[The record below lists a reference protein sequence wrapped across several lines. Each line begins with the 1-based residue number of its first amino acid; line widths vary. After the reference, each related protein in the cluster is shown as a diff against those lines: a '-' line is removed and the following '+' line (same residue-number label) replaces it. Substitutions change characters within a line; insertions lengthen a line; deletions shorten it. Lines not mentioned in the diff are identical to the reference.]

1 MTNGDS
7 PVRTSV
13 AAPTRTQSHL
23 QFNPTVIQRLRQITK
38 DCQKNFSPAPKPN
51 GGKLT
56 FGTENTAETTPE
68 KNART
73 AAADSCDF
81 IISSAG
87 SSPAHSPKPMEFEV
101 LSTPPRPARPTESD
115 TKQAAPSE
123 TAQNSNDGRQKACS
137 RLMDRFADLSS
148 NRTLIN
154 GVSPS
159 MRTLGPDSSAVEVL
173 EEGNQP
179 FCQDS
184 TAKTLVTVNGEVNLL
199 GTTKKNLIHLNSE
212 EQNSPALADV
222 EPSINAEENGGAN
235 YSSEDFRQV
244 SRNSIV
250 ICFSANVIV

>member
-1 MTNGDS
+1 MTNGNS
-7 PVRTSV
+7 SVRTSV

-51 GGKLT
+51 GDKLT
-56 FGTENTAETTPE
+56 FGTEKTAETTPE

-73 AAADSCDF
+73 AAADSGDF

-115 TKQAAPSE
+115 TKQAVATE
-123 TAQNSNDGRQKACS
+123 TAQNSNGGRQKACS
-137 RLMDRFADLSS
+137 KLVDRFADLSS

-154 GVSPS
+154 GVSSS
-159 MRTLGPDSSAVEVL
+159 MRTLHPDSSSVEVL

-179 FCQDS
+179 FCVDS

-199 GTTKKNLIHLNSE
+199 GTTKKDLIHLNSE
-212 EQNSPALADV
+212 EQNSPALADM
-222 EPSINAEENGGAN
+222 EPSLNAEENRGAN
-235 YSSEDFRQV
+235 YNSEDFRQV
-244 SRNSIV
+244 SRNCIV
-250 ICFSANVIV
+250 ICISANLIV

>member
-7 PVRTSV
+7 SVRTSV

-68 KNART
+68 KNVRT
-73 AAADSCDF
+73 AAADSGDF

-101 LSTPPRPARPTESD
+101 LSTPPRPARPTES
-115 TKQAAPSE
+115 E

-137 RLMDRFADLSS
+137 KLVDRFADLSS

-159 MRTLGPDSSAVEVL
+159 MRTLGPDSSSVEVL

-179 FCQDS
+179 FCIDS
-184 TAKTLVTVNGEVNLL
+184 TAKTLATVNGEVNLL
-199 GTTKKNLIHLNSE
+199 GTTKKNLIHLNRE

-222 EPSINAEENGGAN
+222 EPTINAEENGGAN
-235 YSSEDFRQV
+235 YNSEDFRQV
-244 SRNSIV
+244 SRNCIV
-250 ICFSANVIV
+250 IFFSANVIV